1 MLANNMIR
9 AIVFVND
16 ESTIVKAIHSRYC
29 LHKVG
34 LCGKYQ
40 EIFPFLLQS
49 TPGPHVQNV
58 TKHLIEK
65 KNVDRFFLQCADVVC
80 NWNLDEDYI
89 NYKSMCSY
97 NVI

>member
-40 EIFPFLLQS
+40 EIFPVLLQS
-49 TPGPHVQNV
+49 THAPDFQNV
-58 TKHLIEK
+58 TKHLIE
-65 KNVDRFFLQCADVVC
+65 NVARFFSNVQPWCVIGILMKITSIIRVC
-80 NWNLDEDYI
+80 VLI
-89 NYKSMCSY
+89 M
-97 NVI
+97 

>member
-9 AIVFVND
+9 AIVLVNA

-40 EIFPFLLQS
+40 EIFPVLLQS
-49 TPGPHVQNV
+49 THAPDFQNV
-58 TKHLIEK
+58 TKHLIE
-65 KNVDRFFLQCADVVC
+65 NVARFF
-80 NWNLDEDYI
+80 
-89 NYKSMCSY
+89 S
-97 NVI
+97 NVQPWCVIGILMKITSIISGCVLII